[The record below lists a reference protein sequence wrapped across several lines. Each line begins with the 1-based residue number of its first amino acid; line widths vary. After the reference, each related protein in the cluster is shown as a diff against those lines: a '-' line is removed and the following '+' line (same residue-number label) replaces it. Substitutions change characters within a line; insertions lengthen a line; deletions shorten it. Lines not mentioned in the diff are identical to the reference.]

1 MSATPTMLVGIFFAL
16 FGALDERAQKDA
28 QEILSRICNNPKA
41 SLEEARLFRLLAES
55 IEGQYDDKMSP
66 RLNDF
71 IDRLIAGLLRT
82 AEPASENQT
91 RSNAEP
97 ATAH

>member
-41 SLEEARLFRLLAES
+41 SLEEARSFS
-55 IEGQYDDKMSP
+55 
-66 RLNDF
+66 
-71 IDRLIAGLLRT
+71 IAGRIY
-82 AEPASENQT
+82 
-91 RSNAEP
+91 
-97 ATAH
+97 